1 MNKENCLICGAE
13 LEYFTTPRRMPCA
26 ICGQSFETTAACKNG
41 HYICDSCHIAQGIE
55 QIAAFCRQSSS
66 KNPLVIM
73 QQLMAQ
79 PVIFMHGPEHHVL
92 VGAALLTAY
101 KNSGGAIELDS
112 ALDEMIR
119 RGQQVPGG
127 ACGFWGCCGAA
138 VSAGIFIS
146 IITQATPLKE
156 QEWGL
161 ANLMT
166 AQALQAIGALGGP
179 RCCKRNSF
187 TAVKEAVQFV
197 RQQFQIELELPEK
210 IVCGFSPLNRQCKK
224 EACPYYAGQKKSLP
238 LQFEQVTAEN
248 GPQITAL
255 SALATAI
262 VREHFDPIIG
272 KAQNDYMLQKFQTA
286 EAIGRQLAQGYQ
298 YYVVHNQQCHAVGFL
313 AFYPRQQD
321 LYLSKFYLQKDAR
334 GQGYAR
340 TMLQFVLEQAALVG
354 KDKIVLNVNRN
365 NPVVQVYEHL
375 GFVKTG
381 EEKNDIGN
389 GFFMDDFVFTY
400 TIDTDES

>member
-1 MNKENCLICGAE
+1 MNW
-13 LEYFTTPRRMPCA
+13 T
-26 ICGQSFETTAACKNG
+26 
-41 HYICDSCHIAQGIE
+41 
-55 QIAAFCRQSSS
+55 
-66 KNPLVIM
+66 
-73 QQLMAQ
+73 
-79 PVIFMHGPEHHVL
+79 
-92 VGAALLTAY
+92 
-101 KNSGGAIELDS
+101 S

-166 AQALQAIGALGGP
+166 ARALQAIGALGGP

-248 GPQITAL
+248 VPQITAL

-272 KAQNDYMLQKFQTA
+272 KAQNDYMLQKFQTV
-286 EAIGRQLAQGYQ
+286 EAIGQQLAQGYQ
-298 YYVVHNQQCHAVGFL
+298 YYVVHNKQCHAVGFL
-313 AFYPRQQD
+313 AFYPRQRD
-321 LYLSKFYLQKDAR
+321 LYLSKFYLQKDER

-340 TMLQFVLEQAALVG
+340 AMLQFVIEQAALAG

-365 NPVVQVYEHL
+365 NPVVPVYEHL

-381 EEKNDIGN
+381 EEKNDIGS

-400 TIDTDES
+400 TIDTDRQ